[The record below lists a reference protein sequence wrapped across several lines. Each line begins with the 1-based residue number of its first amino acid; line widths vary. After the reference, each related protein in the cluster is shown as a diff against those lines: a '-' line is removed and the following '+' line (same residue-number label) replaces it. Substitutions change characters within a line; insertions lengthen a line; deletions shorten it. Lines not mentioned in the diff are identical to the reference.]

1 MKRLNRLGAKLTP
14 KQRQF
19 AEIYVAN
26 YPDMSKTE
34 AAEQAGYS
42 KAIASKTGSNLT
54 NPDLNPAV
62 VSYMEI
68 IRDQK
73 SGYFKDYLR
82 HLKRL
87 ETLSKKAEGK
97 GQYAAAVNAEFRLG
111 QAAGFYV
118 DRAEIKVEDLSS
130 MSKEELIDQIKKLQD
145 EIPQANVV
153 EVPAEEIKES
163 KD

>member
-1 MKRLNRLGAKLTP
+1 MKRLTRLGAKLTA
-14 KQRQF
+14 KQRSF
-19 AEIYVAN
+19 CEIYVAN
-26 YPDMSKTE
+26 YPDMTKTQ

-68 IRDQK
+68 LRDQK

-87 ETLSKKAEGK
+87 DILSKKQKTKA
-97 GQYAAAVNAEFRLG
+97 
-111 QAAGFYV
+111 
-118 DRAEIKVEDLSS
+118 S
-130 MSKEELIDQIKKLQD
+130 MLQ
-145 EIPQANVV
+145 Q
-153 EVPAEEIKES
+153 
-163 KD
+163 

>member
-1 MKRLNRLGAKLTP
+1 MKRLTRLGAKLTA
-14 KQRQF
+14 KQRSF
-19 AEIYVAN
+19 CEIYVAN
-26 YPDMSKTE
+26 YPDMTKTQ
-34 AAEQAGYS
+34 AAEQAGNS

-68 IRDQK
+68 LRDQK

-87 ETLSKKAEGK
+87 DILSKKAENK

-111 QAAGFYV
+111 KAAGFYV
-118 DRAEIKVEDLSS
+118 DRAEIKVEDLSA
-130 MSKEELIDQIKKLQD
+130 MSKEELIEQIKKLQD
-145 EIPQANVV
+145 EIPQANVI
-153 EVPAEEIKES
+153 EVPAEETPES

>member
-1 MKRLNRLGAKLTP
+1 MKRLTRLGAKLTA
-14 KQRQF
+14 KQRSF
-19 AEIYVAN
+19 CEIYVAN
-26 YPDMSKTE
+26 YPDMTKTQ

-68 IRDQK
+68 LRDQK

-87 ETLSKKAEGK
+87 DILSKKAENKGK
-97 GQYAAAVNAEFRLG
+97 YAAAVNAEFRLG

-118 DRAEIKVEDLSS
+118 DRAEIKVEDLSA
-130 MSKEELIDQIKKLQD
+130 MSKEELIEQIKKLQD
-145 EIPQANVV
+145 EIPQANVI
-153 EVPAEEIKES
+153 EVPAEETPES

>member
-1 MKRLNRLGAKLTP
+1 MKRLTRLGAKLTA
-14 KQRQF
+14 KQRSF
-19 AEIYVAN
+19 CEIYVAN
-26 YPDMSKTE
+26 YPDMTKTQ

-68 IRDQK
+68 LRDQK

-87 ETLSKKAEGK
+87 DTLAQKAEAK

-111 QAAGFYV
+111 QAAGFYI
-118 DRAEIKVEDLSS
+118 DKKEIKVQDLTT
-130 MSKEELIDQIKKLQD
+130 MSKDELIEKIKDLQN
-145 EIPQANVV
+145 EIPKENTIDII
-153 EVPAEEIKES
+153 AEDSQDK
-163 KD
+163 

>member
-1 MKRLNRLGAKLTP
+1 MKRLTRLGAKLTA
-14 KQRQF
+14 KQRSF
-19 AEIYVAN
+19 CEIYVAN
-26 YPDMSKTE
+26 YPDMTKTQ

-68 IRDQK
+68 LRDQK

-87 ETLSKKAEGK
+87 DILSKKAENK

-118 DRAEIKVEDLSS
+118 DRAEIKVEDLSA
-130 MSKEELIDQIKKLQD
+130 MSKEELIEQIKKLQD
-145 EIPQANVV
+145 EIPQANVI
-153 EVPAEEIKES
+153 EVPAEETPES